1 MGEIKLSAV
10 SSKGGWFCREELK
23 EAETESK
30 KQAGDFPWWI
40 REGWGREE
48 KDAGKCVPGQHL
60 VMFLV

>member
-48 KDAGKCVPGQHL
+48 KDVGKCVPG
-60 VMFLV
+60 